1 MNRKMLIGS
10 LVAFYLLM
18 ASVSLSALE
27 KDDVD
32 PEAATGLTQ
41 HKSARGQS
49 FMVVSANALATDAAY
64 AMLNKGGSAV
74 DASIAAQLVLGLVEP
89 QSSGI
94 GGGAFLISWNA
105 EKKALVHYDG
115 RETAPMNVDENH
127 FMTAEGKPMSF
138 FRAIVGGYAVGVPG
152 VVKMLELAHERE
164 GKLPWKA
171 LFEPAIKIA
180 REGFAVSPRLHK
192 LLRHIPKV
200 AERKAITE
208 YFFTKDGQPLPIGH
222 QLKNLD
228 YADTLERIANGGSD
242 AFYKGEIAQAIVN
255 TVRDDPKVPGKLSMS
270 DMASYKA
277 LQRKPVCGPFKQYT
291 ACGAA
296 LPSSGGLSV
305 LNILGMLEAKG
316 YEHWPADSGQFVH
329 LFADANKLAFA
340 DRNRYMADPDFVSVP
355 TAALLNPAYWK
366 QRADLIQ
373 NTKTVA
379 KFPAGSPVSSAL
391 VSSES
396 PAFPSTSHLSVIDA
410 NGNAVSMTTSIESG
424 FGSRLFV
431 KGFLLNNQLTDFS
444 FTPIDEERNIIAN
457 RIQAGKRPRSSM
469 SPFIVFDDKAN
480 VKMLIGSP
488 GGSQIISYVARVIAN
503 VLGQN
508 DSLEVAIARPHI
520 VAKNNGSLVLETG
533 GFSPEIHTQLSQW
546 GHVVKERDLNSGLH
560 AIFVEDGIMTG
571 VADPR
576 REGSARGR

>member
-10 LVAFYLLM
+10 LVASYLLM
-18 ASVSLSALE
+18 ASLSLSALE

-32 PEAATGLTQ
+32 PEASTGLTQ
-41 HKSARGQS
+41 HKSATGQS
-49 FMVVSANALATDAAY
+49 FMAVSANALATDAAY
-64 AMLNKGGSAV
+64 AMLEQGGSAV

-115 RETAPMNVDENH
+115 RETAPMEVDENH
-127 FMTAEGKPMSF
+127 FMSAEGKAMSF
-138 FRAIVGGYAVGVPG
+138 FKAIVGGYAVGVPG

-164 GKLPWKA
+164 GKLPWKV
-171 LFEPAIKIA
+171 LFEPAIEIA

-192 LLRHIPKV
+192 LLLRIPKV

-222 QLKNLD
+222 RLKNLD
-228 YADTLERIANGGSD
+228 YADTLERIAKEGSD

-255 TVRDDPKVPGKLSMS
+255 TVRNDLKVPGKLSMS

-305 LNILGMLEAKG
+305 LNILGVLEAKG
-316 YEHWPADSGQFVH
+316 YEHWPADSEQFVH
-329 LFADANKLAFA
+329 LFADASKLAFA

-366 QRADLIQ
+366 QRADLIK

-379 KFPAGSPVSSAL
+379 KFPAGEPVSSAL
-391 VSSES
+391 VSSET
-396 PAFPSTSHLSVIDA
+396 PEFPSTSHLSVIDA
-410 NGNAVSMTTSIESG
+410 DGNAVSMTTSIESG

-444 FTPIDEERNIIAN
+444 FTPVDEDLNNIAN

-469 SPFIVFDDKAN
+469 SPFIVFDDKQN

-488 GGSQIISYVARVIAN
+488 GGSQIILYVARVIAN

-508 DSLEVAIARPHI
+508 DSLEAAISRPHI
-520 VAKNNGSLVLETG
+520 VAKNNGSLVLEKD
-533 GFSPEIHTQLSQW
+533 GFSAELRAQLSQW

-560 AIFVEDGIMTG
+560 GIYVEKGIMTG

-576 REGSARGR
+576 REGSARGH

>member
-1 MNRKMLIGS
+1 
-10 LVAFYLLM
+10 
-18 ASVSLSALE
+18 
-27 KDDVD
+27 
-32 PEAATGLTQ
+32 
-41 HKSARGQS
+41 
-49 FMVVSANALATDAAY
+49 
-64 AMLNKGGSAV
+64 
-74 DASIAAQLVLGLVEP
+74 
-89 QSSGI
+89 
-94 GGGAFLISWNA
+94 
-105 EKKALVHYDG
+105 
-115 RETAPMNVDENH
+115 
-127 FMTAEGKPMSF
+127 
-138 FRAIVGGYAVGVPG
+138 
-152 VVKMLELAHERE
+152 
-164 GKLPWKA
+164 
-171 LFEPAIKIA
+171 
-180 REGFAVSPRLHK
+180 
-192 LLRHIPKV
+192 
-200 AERKAITE
+200 
-208 YFFTKDGQPLPIGH
+208 
-222 QLKNLD
+222 
-228 YADTLERIANGGSD
+228 
-242 AFYKGEIAQAIVN
+242 
-255 TVRDDPKVPGKLSMS
+255 VPGKLSMS

-329 LFADANKLAFA
+329 LFADASKLAFA
-340 DRNRYMADPDFVSVP
+340 DRNRYMADPDFVTVP
-355 TAALLNPAYWK
+355 TTALLNPAYWK

-373 NTKTVA
+373 NAKTVA

-410 NGNAVSMTTSIESG
+410 KGNAVSMTTSIESG

-444 FTPIDEERNIIAN
+444 FTPIDEERNNIAN

-469 SPFIVFDDKAN
+469 SPFIVFDDQNN

-508 DSLEVAIARPHI
+508 DSLDVAIARPHI
-520 VAKNNGSLVLETG
+520 VAKNNGSLVLEKD
-533 GFSPEIHTQLSQW
+533 GFSPEIRTQLSQW

-560 AIFVEDGIMTG
+560 VIYVENGIMTG